1 MSIPEQKASVA
12 PPSPLVKPSDL
23 LWRYMFVYLFLIV
36 PYGATSILLQS
47 GVVTTSASVWTNMV
61 PHLCK
66 IETGFNKQS
75 LLYKPS
81 VCVCVFFYHN
91 IYLFFLHSNQGDGQ
105 THSVRGRKRT
115 SFILFSYKYQWN
127 LIHIRV
133 VVVSCKFC
141 WIRNH
146 SDGKYILTIYFG
158 RIYLSALPTL
168 PMRWT

>member
-81 VCVCVFFYHN
+81 VCVCFF
-91 IYLFFLHSNQGDGQ
+91 II
-105 THSVRGRKRT
+105 T
-115 SFILFSYKYQWN
+115 STFSFSIATKEMAKPIL
-127 LIHIRV
+127 
-133 VVVSCKFC
+133 
-141 WIRNH
+141 
-146 SDGKYILTIYFG
+146 
-158 RIYLSALPTL
+158 
-168 PMRWT
+168 